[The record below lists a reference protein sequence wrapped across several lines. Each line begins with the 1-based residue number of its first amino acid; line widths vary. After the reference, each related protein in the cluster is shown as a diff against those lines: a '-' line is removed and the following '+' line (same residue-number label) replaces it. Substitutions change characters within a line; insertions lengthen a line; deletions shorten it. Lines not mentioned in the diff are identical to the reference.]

1 MKQDNQQNDELS
13 PISWHPAF
21 VEAIQMELEEY
32 SDSLE
37 FYPEYQLGKEPLKID
52 CVVIKKAKDLVINK
66 NIAKIF
72 REANLLEYK
81 SPDDYISVDDFYK
94 VYGYAC
100 LYASFERLQITGL
113 TITFVES
120 RYPEKLIRHLTQV
133 RGYDVEENSP
143 GIYSVKGDIIPVQI
157 IDNRRLSADEN
168 LWLKSLTDN
177 LDPSSII
184 RINDEVV
191 RHDKT
196 VNVKMYLNV
205 IAKANYYALE
215 EAMEMRE
222 PAKSL
227 EEVLIR
233 TGVMARAEERA
244 EARTSLAI
252 ARNLA
257 DLGIPFETVV
267 LATKLDPEKIKPLY
281 EKQPP
286 VCS

>member
-1 MKQDNQQNDELS
+1 
-13 PISWHPAF
+13 
-21 VEAIQMELEEY
+21 
-32 SDSLE
+32 
-37 FYPEYQLGKEPLKID
+37 
-52 CVVIKKAKDLVINK
+52 
-66 NIAKIF
+66 
-72 REANLLEYK
+72 
-81 SPDDYISVDDFYK
+81 
-94 VYGYAC
+94 
-100 LYASFERLQITGL
+100 
-113 TITFVES
+113 VES
-120 RYPEKLIRHLTQV
+120 RYPEKLLKHLTDV
-133 RGYDVEENSP
+133 RGYNVEETSP
-143 GIYSVKGDIIPVQI
+143 GIYSVKGDIIPIQI
-157 IDNRRLSADEN
+157 IDNRRLSAEEN

-227 EEVLIR
+227 QEVLIR
-233 TGVMARAEERA
+233 TGVVALAEERN
-244 EARTSLAI
+244 SLAI
-252 ARNLA
+252 AQNMV

-286 VCS
+286 VCP